1 MSLAGD
7 RPEGRS
13 EPLGMQG
20 LERLA
25 FACAEVLCVSF
36 LALSLGP
43 SASRRNSDGGLGCLG

>member
-7 RPEGRS
+7 RPEGRL
-13 EPLGMQG
+13 EPLGTQG